1 MRFMIIRTT
10 AKSTE
15 SAVQPNHELLAAM
28 SQYYADVL
36 SYADAPLHTD
46 DSEAGSLRTRV
57 KLSEDAGDAG
67 QSDTAA
73 KEIAALALIQV
84 ETLEHAIRWAREW
97 RARDGDES
105 AELEIRE
112 VLETA
117 AVGTELEAE
126 IPE

>member
-36 SYADAPLHTD
+36 SYADALTD
-46 DSEAGSLRTRV
+46 ESEAGSFRTRV